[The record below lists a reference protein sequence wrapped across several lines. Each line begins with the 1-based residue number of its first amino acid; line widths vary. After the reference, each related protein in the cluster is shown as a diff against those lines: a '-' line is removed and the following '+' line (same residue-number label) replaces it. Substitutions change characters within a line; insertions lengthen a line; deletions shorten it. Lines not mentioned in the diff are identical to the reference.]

1 MNKFSFMFLCLIGCS
16 SSDSTEAVRA
26 VEDLGMTDVVVE
38 DSSLLADFY
47 GCGDDDGIAYEV
59 TAVNPLKKNVKLTVC
74 CGGPLSLKGCTVR
87 SR

>member
-1 MNKFSFMFLCLIGCS
+1 MSKFSLVMFLCLIGC